1 MTVGLKLRFST
12 NLSTNQSKAA
22 LNQDCTTVLLMVEQ
36 LGEDWISHPARVVV
50 SYDRTRARRNETR
63 WLGL

>member
-22 LNQDCTTVLLMVEQ
+22 LNQDCTTVLLLVEKI
-36 LGEDWISHPARVVV
+36 GEGWISHPARVVV
-50 SYDRTRARRNETR
+50 KV
-63 WLGL
+63 WIL